1 MECRYIVVQNTYQ
14 SGRNTRIGYGIA
26 AVTEYDG
33 VTTVLNSVSDLSA
46 DIQLIEELVEC
57 CNSQGLDP
65 IHLEDIVTDFFA
77 TV

>member
-1 MECRYIVVQNTYQ
+1 VECRYIVVQNTYQ
-14 SGRNTRIGYGIA
+14 YGRNTRIGYGIA

-33 VTTVLNSVSDLSA
+33 VITVLNSMSDLSA
-46 DIQLIEELVEC
+46 DIKLIEGLVEC
-57 CNSQGLDP
+57 CNSRELDP

>member
-1 MECRYIVVQNTYQ
+1 MEYRYIVVQNTYQ

-33 VTTVLNSVSDLSA
+33 VTTVLNSVSDLSPYS
-46 DIQLIEELVEC
+46 QLVEGLVEH
-57 CNSQGLDP
+57 CNSNSLDP
-65 IHLEDIVTDFFA
+65 IHLQDVVTDFLA

>member
-14 SGRNTRIGYGIA
+14 YGRNTRIGYGIA

-33 VTTVLNSVSDLSA
+33 VITVLNSMSDLSV
-46 DIQLIEELVEC
+46 DIKLIEGLVER
-57 CNSQGLDP
+57 CNSRELDP
-65 IHLEDIVTDFFA
+65 IHLENIVTDFFA

>member
-14 SGRNTRIGYGIA
+14 YGRNTRIGYGIA

-33 VTTVLNSVSDLSA
+33 VITVLNSMSDLLA
-46 DIQLIEELVEC
+46 DIKFIEGLVER
-57 CNSQGLDP
+57 CNSRELDP

>member
-14 SGRNTRIGYGIA
+14 SGRNARIGYGIA

-33 VTTVLNSVSDLSA
+33 VITVLNSVSDLSA
-46 DIQLIEELVEC
+46 DIKLIEGLVER
-57 CNSQGLDP
+57 CNSQELDP